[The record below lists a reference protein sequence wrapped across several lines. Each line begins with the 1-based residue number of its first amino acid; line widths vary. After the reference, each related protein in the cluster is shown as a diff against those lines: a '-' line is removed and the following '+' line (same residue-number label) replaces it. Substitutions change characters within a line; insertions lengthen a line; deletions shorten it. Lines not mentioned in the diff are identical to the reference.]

1 MILKFKGETFYLRVN
16 GKLIRLEAGADVEIE
31 FKGIDRLK
39 WLRAE
44 LRRVMKG
51 GK

>member
-1 MILKFKGETFYLRVN
+1 MKLIWKNETVILRIG
-16 GKLIRLEAGADVEIE
+16 GKLVKMEAGADVEVE
-31 FKGIDRLK
+31 FPKISRLR

>member
-1 MILKFKGETFYLRVN
+1 MKLVFRDETAILRIG
-16 GKLIRLEAGADVEIE
+16 GKLVKMEAGADVEVE
-31 FKGIDRLK
+31 FPRIDRLK

>member
-1 MILKFKGETFYLRVN
+1 MRLIFKDETVYIRVN
-16 GKLIRLEAGADVEIE
+16 GKLIRIPAGADVEIE